1 MIRHL
6 VPALALSIL
15 FSGASCER
23 KVVVVEVPAAT
34 PIPEPVS
41 RTKTLETGRLGS
53 AIDEYERQPTAVH
66 SAEVDKA
73 FADLDGE
80 LAELREYIAK
90 HDGEEQAKAAAK
102 LANMQNYR
110 AEEKVRFTAAQAK
123 GSVGIREPDARTGA
137 EKVGDSARKVG
148 NGIEDAAKKAGDAIK
163 DIGR

>member
-102 LANMQNYR
+102 LANM
-110 AEEKVRFTAAQAK
+110 
-123 GSVGIREPDARTGA
+123 
-137 EKVGDSARKVG
+137 
-148 NGIEDAAKKAGDAIK
+148 
-163 DIGR
+163 